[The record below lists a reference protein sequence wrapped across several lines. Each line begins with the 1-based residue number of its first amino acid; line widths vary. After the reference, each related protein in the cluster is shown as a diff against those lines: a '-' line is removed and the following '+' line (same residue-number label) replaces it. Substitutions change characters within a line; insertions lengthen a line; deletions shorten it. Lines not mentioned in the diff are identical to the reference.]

1 MSIRVLQSF
10 PHKIGAAR
18 ICTTAWH
25 QAAGAADA
33 GAELTLYTG
42 VVHRPLPASI
52 TIHTTLARGRL
63 RIPYKVIGPLR
74 ALALHDRLVARALPR
89 LAGDIDVVHTWP
101 LAARETLRAAR
112 RHGIPTVLER
122 PNAHTR
128 FAYEIVAQECRRLGV
143 ALPPD
148 HEHAYNPGKLAI
160 EEEEYELADALLCPS
175 DFVMQTFLERG
186 FAPEHLIRH
195 AYGYDESVYHP
206 ASPGSAAAPAGS
218 PSGRDGLTALFVG
231 VAAVRKGLHYAL
243 RAWLDSP
250 ASDTGRLLI
259 AGEFLPDYRERLAP
273 LLAHP
278 SVHVLGHRDD
288 VPQLMRTSDVLL
300 LPSLEEGS
308 PLAALEAVGSGCVP
322 LVSEACGGIAI
333 ADNALV
339 HRTGDVEQL
348 AAHLT
353 LVHEDRGLLAELRRS
368 CLQVAPALTWSR
380 AGERLVEAYE
390 EALARSRGARPS
402 ALAA

>member
-25 QAAGAADA
+25 QAVGAAGA

-42 VVHRPLPASI
+42 VVHRSLPADI

-63 RIPYKVIGPLR
+63 RLPYKVIGPLR

-101 LAARETLRAAR
+101 LAARETLRAAK
-112 RHGIPTVLER
+112 RHGITTVMER

-128 FAYEIVAQECRRLGV
+128 FAYEVVAEECRRLGV

-148 HEHAYNPGKLAI
+148 HEHAYNAGKLAI

-175 DFVMQTFLERG
+175 DFVMQTFLDRG
-186 FAPEHLIRH
+186 FSAEHLIRH

-206 ASPGSAAAPAGS
+206 APPGPSPAP
-218 PSGRDGLTALFVG
+218 GRDGLKALFVG
-231 VAAVRKGLHYAL
+231 VAAVRKGLHFAL

-250 ASDTGRLLI
+250 ASDTGTLLI
-259 AGEFLPDYRERLAP
+259 AGEFLPDYREKLAP
-273 LLAHP
+273 MLADP

-308 PLAALEAVGSGCVP
+308 PLSALEAVGSGCVP
-322 LVSEACGGIAI
+322 LVSDACGGIAV

-353 LVHEDRGLLAELRRS
+353 LVHEDRELLAELRRS
-368 CLQVAPALTWSR
+368 CLQVAPR
-380 AGERLVEAYE
+380 
-390 EALARSRGARPS
+390 
-402 ALAA
+402 